1 MEESLETADKAT
13 SARIAQQ
20 LHAEILAGELAPGFR
35 FRQEELAERFGAS
48 RLPVRDALRRLEADG
63 LVTIVANTGAWVSK
77 LNEQECADAYQMRE
91 RLEPLLLTMSIPKLD
106 DQVLKQLDL
115 LADQMESSDDV
126 ELFLRLD
133 REFHLL
139 SYSGAPRGMVR
150 DLIERLWNTTQH
162 YRRAFAQIQGSKIE
176 ATTHMEHRLL
186 IDAVRREDLEAAERI
201 LAGHIRRTRIALE
214 EHPEIFS

>member
-1 MEESLETADKAT
+1 MEVEITDKAS
-13 SARIAQQ
+13 SARIAEQ
-20 LHAEILAGELAPGFR
+20 LHAEILAGELPPGFR

-91 RLEPLLLTMSIPKLD
+91 RLEPLLLTMSMPNLEAG
-106 DQVLKQLDL
+106 VVE
-115 LADQMESSDDV
+115 QMEKLATQMEASDDV
-126 ELFLRLD
+126 EVFLRLD

-139 SYSGAPRGMVR
+139 SYGGAPRGMVR
-150 DLIERLWNTTQH
+150 ELIERLWNTTQH

-176 ATTHMEHRLL
+176 STTHMEHRLL
-186 IDAVRREDLEAAERI
+186 VDAMRRGDVEAAERV
-201 LAGHIRRTRIALE
+201 LADHIRRTRISLE
-214 EHPEIFS
+214 AHPEIFD